1 MMLDRLRFQE
11 VEKAIFRVR
20 EEGKYGERYLKK
32 GEPFMVIDN
41 ASISNFVVGERD
53 KNIVGRS
60 TEAGTST
67 IKHVSFS
74 LMNGSMMLNLFNTIF
89 GETKANQKTRATIT
103 DTVLVNDS
111 DNIKLPSTP
120 VGEVLLYL
128 TDDYGNLT
136 RVAQDQFELQG
147 DEIHLIKKV
156 NHLFTYL
163 YEEEDEA
170 KSLTSIKQLG
180 AEVIMTLE
188 MQCQAMDIL
197 TEEKMSVIIRFN
209 KVSVGT
215 NFYIGFNNSEKAYG
229 STVYVQGL
237 ADDNQNGVNKEIFTI
252 EVM

>member
-1 MMLDRLRFQE
+1 MLDRLRFQE

-20 EEGKYGERYLKK
+20 EDGRYGDKCLKS

-74 LMNGSMMLNLFNTIF
+74 LMNGSMMLNLFNSIF
-89 GETKANQKTRATIT
+89 GETKTNQKTKATIT
-103 DTVLVNDS
+103 DTVLTNEQDI
-111 DNIKLPSTP
+111 IKLPSKP
-120 VGEVLLYL
+120 IGEVLLYL

-136 RVAQDQFELQG
+136 KVANDQFEVVE

-163 YEEEDEA
+163 YEEENEA

-180 AEVIMTLE
+180 AEVIMSLE

-197 TEEKMSVIIRFN
+197 TEEKMNVIIRFN

-215 NFYIGFNNSEKAYG
+215 NFYIGFNNSEKAYC

-252 EVM
+252 EVI

>member
-1 MMLDRLRFQE
+1 MLDRLRFQE

-20 EEGKYGERYLKK
+20 EDGRYGDKCLKR

-41 ASISNFVVGERD
+41 AFISSFVVGERD

-74 LMNGSMMLNLFNTIF
+74 LMNGSMMLNLFNSIF
-89 GETKANQKTRATIT
+89 GETKTNQKTKATIT
-103 DTVLVNDS
+103 DTVLMNDQ
-111 DNIKLPSTP
+111 DIIKLPSKP
-120 VGEVLLYL
+120 MGEVLLYL

-136 RVAQDQFELQG
+136 KVAKDQFEVVE

-163 YEEEDEA
+163 YEEENEA

-180 AEVIMTLE
+180 AEVIMSLE

-197 TEEKMSVIIRFN
+197 TEEKMNIIIRFN

>member
-1 MMLDRLRFQE
+1 MLDRFRFQE

-20 EEGKYGERYLKK
+20 EGGRYGDKCLKR
-32 GEPFMVIDN
+32 GEPFMRIDN
-41 ASISNFVVGERD
+41 ASISSFVVGERD

-74 LMNGSMMLNLFNTIF
+74 LMNGSMMLNLFNSIF
-89 GETKANQKTRATIT
+89 GETKTNQKTKATIT
-103 DTVLVNDS
+103 DTVLTNDQ
-111 DNIKLPSTP
+111 DIIKLPSKP
-120 VGEVLLYL
+120 MGEVLLYL

-136 RVAQDQFELQG
+136 KVAKDQFEVVE

-156 NHLFTYL
+156 SHLFTYL
-163 YEEEDEA
+163 YEEENEA

-180 AEVIMTLE
+180 AEVIMSLE

-197 TEEKMSVIIRFN
+197 TEEKMNIIIRFN

>member
-1 MMLDRLRFQE
+1 
-11 VEKAIFRVR
+11 
-20 EEGKYGERYLKK
+20 
-32 GEPFMVIDN
+32 MVIDN

-74 LMNGSMMLNLFNTIF
+74 LMNGSMMLNLFNSIF
-89 GETKANQKTRATIT
+89 GETKINQKTKATIT
-103 DTVLVNDS
+103 DTVLMNDQ
-111 DNIKLPSTP
+111 DIIKLPSKP
-120 VGEVLLYL
+120 MGEVLLYL

-136 RVAQDQFELQG
+136 KVAKDQFEVVE

-163 YEEEDEA
+163 YEEENEA
-170 KSLTSIKQLG
+170 ISLTSIKQLG
-180 AEVIMTLE
+180 AEVIMSLE

-197 TEEKMSVIIRFN
+197 TEEKMNIIIRFN

>member
-1 MMLDRLRFQE
+1 MLDRLRFQE

-20 EEGKYGERYLKK
+20 EDGRYGDKSLKR

-41 ASISNFVVGERD
+41 ASISSFVVGERD

-74 LMNGSMMLNLFNTIF
+74 LMNGSMMLNLFNSIF
-89 GETKANQKTRATIT
+89 GETKTNQKTKATIT
-103 DTVLVNDS
+103 DTVLMNDQ
-111 DNIKLPSTP
+111 DIIKLPSKP
-120 VGEVLLYL
+120 IGEVLLYL

-136 RVAQDQFELQG
+136 KVAKDQFEVVE

-163 YEEEDEA
+163 YEEENEA

-180 AEVIMTLE
+180 AEVIMSLE

-197 TEEKMSVIIRFN
+197 TEEKMNIIIRFN

>member
-1 MMLDRLRFQE
+1 MLDRLRFQE

-20 EEGKYGERYLKK
+20 EDGRYGDKCLKG

-41 ASISNFVVGERD
+41 ASISSFVVGERD

-74 LMNGSMMLNLFNTIF
+74 LMNGSMMLNLFNSIF
-89 GETKANQKTRATIT
+89 GETKTNQKTKATIT
-103 DTVLVNDS
+103 DTVLMNDQ
-111 DNIKLPSTP
+111 DIIKLPSKP
-120 VGEVLLYL
+120 MGEVLLYL

-136 RVAQDQFELQG
+136 KVAKDQFEVVE

-163 YEEEDEA
+163 YEEENEA
-170 KSLTSIKQLG
+170 KSLTSIRQLG
-180 AEVIMTLE
+180 AEVIMSLE

-197 TEEKMSVIIRFN
+197 TEEKMNVIIRFN

>member
-1 MMLDRLRFQE
+1 
-11 VEKAIFRVR
+11 
-20 EEGKYGERYLKK
+20 
-32 GEPFMVIDN
+32 MVIDN

-74 LMNGSMMLNLFNTIF
+74 LMNGSMMLNLFNSIF
-89 GETKANQKTRATIT
+89 GETKTNQKTKATIT
-103 DTVLVNDS
+103 DTVLMNDQ
-111 DNIKLPSTP
+111 DIIKLPSKP
-120 VGEVLLYL
+120 MGEVLLYL

-136 RVAQDQFELQG
+136 KVAKDQFEVVE

-163 YEEEDEA
+163 YEEENEA

-180 AEVIMTLE
+180 AEVIMSLE

-197 TEEKMSVIIRFN
+197 TEEKMNIIIRFN